1 MSYDVVVV
9 GSGASGLYAANQ
21 VLKAGRTVLVVEAA
35 DYVGGRTR
43 QMEGFV
49 DWKIDLGG
57 EMIHG
62 KNTVLDK
69 IAQEQNW
76 DKRQVFFS
84 FPQPDETF
92 KPNDPSGTE
101 WFWIGRDAR
110 MLPYST
116 DDADVR
122 KMVKVFRQMFD
133 GPDITPNVS
142 VYEYLVTHGVPQR
155 VIGIADAL
163 WGKVYGSQLDLVGV
177 NEARNE
183 EHNTVAEE
191 GYEYNYR
198 VRTSFYDLVKY
209 LKAPLDIRTN
219 WQVKSIETSA
229 DGATTTLTNAKGQSV
244 TAKRVIITVPLP
256 ILQDGDIKF
265 SPALPKEKTE
275 AVKRMGM
282 EPGNKVILK
291 FSQRFWPEN
300 VQLVICGDSFVPE
313 IWVDGGAYRGPNAP
327 WTITGFCVGDVARN
341 MKSMDEKTIVRLF
354 QAQLNQMFGT
364 NQDLTP
370 ASRYCIGSTIFRW
383 ADQPFVRGGYS
394 YPKLGSL
401 GDRERLAKP
410 VNNTLFFSGE
420 ATSYTCESGTI
431 NAALVTGKRAADQA
445 LATLPKAKL

>member
-1 MSYDVVVV
+1 M
-9 GSGASGLYAANQ
+9 YAANTL
-21 VLKAGRTVLVVEAA
+21 LKAGKTVLVVEAA

-43 QMEGFV
+43 QLEGFV
-49 DWKIDLGG
+49 DWRIDLGG

-62 KNTVLDK
+62 KNTLLDK
-69 IAQEQNW
+69 IAQAEGW
-76 DKRQVFFS
+76 DKREVFFS

-92 KPNDPSGTE
+92 KPNDPKGTE
-101 WFWIGRDAR
+101 WFWIGRDAK
-110 MLPYST
+110 MVPYST
-116 DDADVR
+116 DDPDVR
-122 KMVKVFRQMFD
+122 KMVKVFRQMFS

-142 VYEYLVTHGVPQR
+142 VYEYLVANGVPQR

-191 GYEYNYR
+191 GFEFNYR

-219 WQVKSIETSA
+219 WQVKSIETGS
-229 DGATTTLTNAKGQSV
+229 DGVVTLTNAKGQSV
-244 TAKRVIITVPLP
+244 TAKRVIVAVPLP

-265 SPALPKEKTE
+265 TPALPKEKTD
-275 AVKRMGM
+275 ALSRMGM
-282 EPGNKVILK
+282 EPGTKVILK

-300 VQLVICGDSFVPE
+300 VELVICGDSFVPE
-313 IWVDGGAYRGPNAP
+313 IWIDGGAYRGPNAP
-327 WTITGFCVGDVARN
+327 WTITGFCVGDAARN
-341 MKSMDEKTIVRLF
+341 IGKLDDKAVTRLF

-364 NQDLTP
+364 NQDLSP
-370 ASRYCIGSTIFRW
+370 ASRYCLGSTIFRW

-394 YPKLGSL
+394 YPRLGSL

-410 VNNTLFFSGE
+410 VDNKIFFSGE

-431 NAALVTGKRAADQA
+431 NAAMVTGQRAAEQA
-445 LATLPKAKL
+445 IASFTPKAKL